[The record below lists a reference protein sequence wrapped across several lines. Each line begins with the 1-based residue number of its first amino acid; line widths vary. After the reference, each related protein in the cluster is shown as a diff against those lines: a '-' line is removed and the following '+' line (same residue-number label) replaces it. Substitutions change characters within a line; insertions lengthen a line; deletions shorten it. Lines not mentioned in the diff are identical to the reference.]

1 MIYFL
6 FIKNQ
11 DYTLIAVMM
20 SPNIVYLWQ
29 QLIINL
35 CIYRAFVRKL

>member
-11 DYTLIAVMM
+11 DYTLIADMM

-29 QLIINL
+29 KLIINI
-35 CIYRAFVRKL
+35 CINRALVRKL

>member
-11 DYTLIAVMM
+11 DYTLIADII
-20 SPNIVYLWQ
+20 SLNIVYLWQ
-29 QLIINL
+29 KLIITI
-35 CIYRAFVRKL
+35 CIYRALVRKL

>member
-35 CIYRAFVRKL
+35 SIYRGFVRKL

>member
-11 DYTLIAVMM
+11 DYTLIADMM

-29 QLIINL
+29 QLIINI
-35 CIYRAFVRKL
+35 CIYRAFVRNL